1 MKDLFDDIDF
11 DVECPNCGKKLSFKA
26 KNIGKTVKCKY
37 CSSSIL
43 LKDNGSIAKEIKKAN
58 KSFNDLEK
66 TLKNFGK

>member
-11 DVECPNCGKKLSFKA
+11 NVECPSCGKKLSFKA

-43 LKDNGSIAKEIKKAN
+43 LKDNGSIAKEIKKAIQW
-58 KSFNDLEK
+58 FD
-66 TLKNFGK
+66 